1 MSKEMEMENSV
12 KEAADC
18 AEASAKAAELMDEE
32 IERVTGGAT
41 EDWDTQSYNCVVCPN
56 CQHIY
61 HLTIGHNR
69 VTGQTVW
76 VPFRC
81 PSCLYTGGPLYN
93 GEPIG
98 DPVLP
103 F

>member
-1 MSKEMEMENSV
+1 MNKEIEN
-12 KEAADC
+12 KAGEPADT
-18 AEASAKAAELMDEE
+18 AEVNAPVAELADEE
-32 IERVTGGAT
+32 IAKVAGGAV
-41 EDWDTQSYNCVVCPN
+41 EDWDTVNYNCVVCPN
-56 CQHIY
+56 CQHVY

-76 VPFRC
+76 VPFQC
-81 PSCLYTGGPLYN
+81 PKCLYRGGPLYN